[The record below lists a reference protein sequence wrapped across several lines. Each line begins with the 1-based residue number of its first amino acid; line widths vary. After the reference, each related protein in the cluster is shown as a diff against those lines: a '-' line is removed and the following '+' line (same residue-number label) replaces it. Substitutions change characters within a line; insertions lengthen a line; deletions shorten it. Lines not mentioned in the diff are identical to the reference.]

1 MLATA
6 NMLAKVLA
14 KMLAME
20 NMLAM
25 GNMLATLKTLG
36 CGLQRIGYWL
46 QKLSLICME
55 RQKFITELTPIL
67 QNIQLRPPSPPSPI
81 TES

>member
-6 NMLAKVLA
+6 DMLAKMLA

-46 QKLSLICME
+46 QKLNLICME
-55 RQKFITELTPIL
+55 RQKFITEFTPTL
-67 QNIQLRPPSPPSPI
+67 QTIQLRPPSPPSPI
-81 TES
+81 TER